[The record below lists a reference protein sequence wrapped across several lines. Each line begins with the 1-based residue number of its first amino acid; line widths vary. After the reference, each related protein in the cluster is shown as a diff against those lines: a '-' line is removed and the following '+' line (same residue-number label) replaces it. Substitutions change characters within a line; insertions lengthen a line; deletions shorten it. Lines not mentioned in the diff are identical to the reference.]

1 MANKFVI
8 EVRAKGFTNLE
19 QQLKKADK
27 ATRGYERSNQK
38 LRGTTSGLRR
48 QIGALRNNILLYTFA
63 VGAAGKITGKFIRD
77 ASKFESVKT
86 RLVGLTGSVQKAE
99 QAFSKF
105 NDVAATT
112 PFTLDDVV
120 NAGAQ
125 LEAFGANSQMLLK
138 EITDLA
144 AFMGTT
150 ATEAANSFGRAF
162 AGGAGAADILRER
175 GILNIIKDSQGLADL
190 SKTTLPEFREAL
202 IKSLQDPAVGIAGST
217 DRLSETFEGAFSNM
231 KDAVTLLSVEIGET
245 LMPSIKNAT
254 VGIGN
259 LAKVATRFLKEIK
272 GEFDSPE
279 FKQSIEGLLE
289 GSMAKFQESIKDFDV
304 KQLSGKLEELQKQL
318 KATAPTALKVTKE
331 VKALSD
337 TTKILNITGIV
348 PLASKTNA
356 FTDGML
362 TMGEATTDTQKQLQ
376 ATIQTFTGVKLGVDE
391 YTDAQK
397 VFNEENHLSM
407 EINEQSREFILA
419 QIEILKTLIGL
430 KEEEANITGKVA
442 KADDDAAKS
451 LADRAERIK
460 AFSEPFKSFSNT
472 LAQAILHTDDLGDA
486 FTKTFEILKAQVAA
500 NAIEILILS
509 MLGVPVAGQ
518 GVTPGGLFGRLLG
531 VKAHKG
537 GRITNNGVQSF
548 NTGGMVQGKD
558 NVPILAQAG
567 EFVIKRD
574 SAESIGLNTLNQINE
589 TGQAGNLNLHFSGPI
604 TNADYVR
611 DVIVPEIQKATGSN
625 LA

>member
-19 QQLKKADK
+19 QQLQRADK
-27 ATRGYERSNQK
+27 ATKGYEKSNDK

-63 VGAAGKITGKFIRD
+63 VGAAGKVTGKFIRD

-175 GILNIIKDSQGLADL
+175 GILNIIKDSQGLTDL

-202 IKSLQDPAVGIAGST
+202 IKSLQDPTVGIAGST
-217 DRLSETFEGAFSNM
+217 DRLSQTFEGAFSNM

-245 LMPSIKNAT
+245 LMPSIKSAT

-259 LAKVATRFLKEIK
+259 LAKAATRFLKDLK

-289 GSMAKFQESIKDFDV
+289 GPMAKFQENIKDFDV
-304 KQLSGKLEELQKQL
+304 KQLSDKLKELQKQL
-318 KATAPTALKVTKE
+318 KATAPTALTMTKE
-331 VKALSD
+331 VEAFSDSAKTVGFEIIHLTGGLNKTSDGMITLKEISGGASKDLLETALSINTG
-337 TTKILNITGIV
+337 TTALEDF
-348 PLASKTNA
+348 AEKTK
-356 FTDGML
+356 T
-362 TMGEATTDTQKQLQ
+362 
-376 ATIQTFTGVKLGVDE
+376 V
-391 YTDAQK
+391 
-397 VFNEENHLSM
+397 NEDNLLSM

-419 QIEILKTLIGL
+419 QIEILRTLIGL
-430 KEEEANITGKVA
+430 KEEEANLTKTNGDKDKERNDRELDAIHARA
-442 KADDDAAKS
+442 KAFRRFSDQLARAVVDGQSLGTAVINSLRAIAAE
-451 LADRAERIK
+451 L
-460 AFSEPFKSFSNT
+460 T
-472 LAQAILHTDDLGDA
+472 AQAASFAILQLFSPNKLSAGKLGFDLLA
-486 FTKTFEILKAQVAA
+486 
-500 NAIEILILS
+500 
-509 MLGVPVAGQ
+509 
-518 GVTPGGLFGRLLG
+518 GLFPKIAHDGGPVQKFANGGVIQGR
-531 VKAHKG
+531 
-537 GRITNNGVQSF
+537 
-548 NTGGMVQGKD
+548 D

-567 EFVIKRD
+567 EFIIKRD
-574 SAESIGLNTLNQINE
+574 SAQSIGLDALTQMNDS
-589 TGQAGNLNLHFSGPI
+589 GQASSVIVNINGGVVQD
-604 TNADYVR
+604 DYVR
-611 DVIVPEIQKATGSN
+611 NELIPAINTALTSGARIN
-625 LA
+625 A